1 MPQDCP
7 FCDLIRNAPEPDV
20 ANAHAVAF
28 DDAYPVNPGHTLI
41 VSRRHLARL
50 ADLSDEERAALWEL
64 VPAVR
69 ERIERAHAPEGY
81 NLGLNDGP
89 AAGQTVAHVHLH
101 VIPRYAGDTA
111 DPRGGVRRVIPERVA
126 YWGQTGEHD

>member
-1 MPQDCP
+1 MLWLRSGSVSTAEGSNRLP
-7 FCDLIRNAPEPDV
+7 
-20 ANAHAVAF
+20 
-28 DDAYPVNPGHTLI
+28 PGFHPITPP
-41 VSRRHLARL
+41 VSRRHVARL

-64 VPAVR
+64 VPAAR
-69 ERIERAHAPEGY
+69 QRIERAHAPEGY
-81 NLGLNDGP
+81 NLGLNDGA
-89 AAGQTVAHVHLH
+89 AAGQTVPHVHLH